1 MNQYQSDRSNYR
13 TNESMGKSFM
23 HSCLGK
29 LVVFAAFL
37 LFILLFAYFTTP
49 TEKEMIAEMEDN
61 IMQCLEENDSI
72 KGDDIDDYV
81 NNLGFIFTN
90 ADSMNVDKDIRKAYH
105 MYNRL
110 EAYRHSFYATA
121 YLHNNLHP
129 SGVRVGFG
137 FFGLVIPTVLYKDI
151 LLDVGPVHK
160 GYDQK
165 IYRPTIPDY
174 DMGKTPNIQ
183 EYHYKRNPDD

>member
-1 MNQYQSDRSNYR
+1 MYQADRGNYR
-13 TNESMGKSFM
+13 TNESMGKAFM

-29 LVVFAAFL
+29 LIIFVAFL
-37 LFILLFAYFTTP
+37 IVMLLIAYFTTP
-49 TEKEMIAEMEDN
+49 TEKEMTEEMEDN

-72 KGDDIDDYV
+72 KGDAIDDYV
-81 NNLGFIFTN
+81 HNLGFIFTR
-90 ADSMNVDKDIRKAYH
+90 ADSTNVAEEVRQAYH

-110 EAYRHSFYATA
+110 EVYRHTFYATA
-121 YLHNNLHP
+121 YLRNNLHP
-129 SGVRVGFG
+129 EGVRVGFG
-137 FFGLVIPTVLYKDI
+137 AFGLVIPTVLYKDI

-165 IYRPTIPDY
+165 LLKPATIPDS
-174 DMGKTPNIQ
+174 DLGQNPNIQ

>member
-1 MNQYQSDRSNYR
+1 MYQSDNRNYQ
-13 TNESMGKSFM
+13 TKESMGKAFKN
-23 HSCLGK
+23 SCLGK
-29 LVVFAAFL
+29 LVILSAFL
-37 LFILLFAYFTTP
+37 LVILLIAYFTTP
-49 TEKEMIAEMEDN
+49 TEKEMRIEMEDN

-81 NNLGFIFTN
+81 NNLGFIFTY
-90 ADSMNVDKDIRKAYH
+90 ADSMNVEPDIRKAYH

-110 EAYRHSFYATA
+110 EVYRHTFFATA

-129 SGVRVGFG
+129 GGVRVGFG
-137 FFGLVIPTVLYKDI
+137 LFGLVIPTVLYKDI

-165 IYRPTIPDY
+165 IYRPEMPDY

-183 EYHYKRNPDD
+183 EFHYKRNPDD

>member
-1 MNQYQSDRSNYR
+1 MYQSDRGNYR
-13 TNESMGKSFM
+13 TNEPIAKAFM

-29 LVVFAAFL
+29 LFIFL
-37 LFILLFAYFTTP
+37 GFIIVLILIAYFTTP
-49 TEKEMIAEMEDN
+49 TEKEMMTEMEDN
-61 IMQCLEENDSI
+61 IMQCMEENDSI
-72 KGDDIDDYV
+72 KGDVIDDYV
-81 NNLGFIFTN
+81 HNIGFIFTQ
-90 ADSMNVDKDIRKAYH
+90 ADSTNVEEEVRNAYH

-110 EAYRHSFYATA
+110 EVYRHSLYATA

-129 SGVRVGFG
+129 GGVRVGFG
-137 FFGLVIPTVLYKDI
+137 FFGLVIPTVLYEDI

-160 GYDQK
+160 GYDQRP
-165 IYRPTIPDY
+165 YRQIIVPDN

>member
-1 MNQYQSDRSNYR
+1 MYQSDRGNYR
-13 TNESMGKSFM
+13 TNDSMGKAFM

-29 LVVFAAFL
+29 LIVFVG
-37 LFILLFAYFTTP
+37 FILAMLVIAYFTTP
-49 TEKEMIAEMEDN
+49 TEKEMADEMEDN
-61 IMQCLEENDSI
+61 IMQCLEANDSI
-72 KGDDIDDYV
+72 KGDPVDDYV
-81 NNLGFIFTN
+81 NNLGSIFSK
-90 ADSMNVDKDIRKAYH
+90 ADTTKVAEEVRDAYH

-110 EAYRHSFYATA
+110 EVYRHSLYATA
-121 YLHNNLHP
+121 YLRNNLHP
-129 SGVRVGFG
+129 EGVRVGVG
-137 FFGLVIPTVLYKDI
+137 VLGLIVPTVLYGDI

-165 IYRPTIPDY
+165 LIRQTIVPDN